1 MRGFATGLVMTVSTA
16 ATATV
21 EIVFEHF
28 LFFVRE
34 LLQQVSLFGS
44 LDGVGFHVIDK
55 PRYIDDDVFEDR
67 FHTLAVTITEPIN
80 VTDQVG
86 IVPYFRHLFYRDK
99 KIRFLSIL

>member
-1 MRGFATGLVMTVSTA
+1 MTVSTA

-21 EIVFEHF
+21 EIVLEQL
-28 LFFVRE
+28 LFCVRE
-34 LLQQVSLFGS
+34 LLHQVSLFGS

-55 PRYIDDDVFEDR
+55 PRYIDDDIFEDG
-67 FHTLAVTITEPIN
+67 FHAIPVPITEPIN

-99 KIRFLSIL
+99 KD